1 MLTILLAL
9 ASAALYGLSD
19 FVGGVVSRRA
29 SVWQVAVVTQIAAIV
44 LVGVAALVVGGI
56 ATPSEW
62 LWGALAGVGTGTG
75 TAFLYRGLS
84 SGRMSVVA
92 PISAVGAAL
101 IPVAVGFLTGDRPP
115 ILTWI
120 GIGCAIP
127 AIWLVSTTPDPDNL
141 DRGQGTLDPG
151 VVDGVLAGMG
161 FGLMFAALGQVS
173 DSAGLGPLAAAEVVS
188 VFAIVILATLLGHGW
203 LPRERESWW
212 GLVVGALA
220 AVAAILFLVASQTG
234 MLTIAAVLASLYP
247 VFTVLLA
254 AVVLRERV
262 APAQAAGLVLALAAV
277 VLVAAG

>member
-1 MLTILLAL
+1 MLTITLAL

-29 SVWQVAVVTQIAAIV
+29 SVWQVAVVTQVAAIV
-44 LVGVAALVVGGI
+44 LVGVAALVVGGSP
-56 ATPSEW
+56 TTSEW
-62 LWGALAGVGTGTG
+62 LWGALAGVGTGAG

-127 AIWLVSTTPDPDNL
+127 AIWLVSTTPGPDTA
-141 DRGQGTLDPG
+141 DRSGRLDPG

-188 VFAIVILATLLGHGW
+188 VFALVILATLLGHGW

-220 AVAAILFLVASQTG
+220 AAAAILFLVASQTG
-234 MLTIAAVLASLYP
+234 MLTVAAVLASLYP

-262 APAQAAGLVLALAAV
+262 APAQAVGLVLALAAV

>member
-1 MLTILLAL
+1 
-9 ASAALYGLSD
+9 
-19 FVGGVVSRRA
+19 V
-29 SVWQVAVVTQIAAIV
+29 
-44 LVGVAALVVGGI
+44 VVGGS
-56 ATPSEW
+56 ATTSEW

-120 GIGCAIP
+120 GIACAIP
-127 AIWLVSTTPDPDNL
+127 AIWLVSTTPDPDAD
-141 DRGQGTLDPG
+141 DRGRSRIDPG

-161 FGLMFAALGQVS
+161 FGLMFAALGQVP

-188 VFAIVILATLLGHGW
+188 VFAIAILATVLGHRW

-254 AVVLRERV
+254 AFVLRERV
-262 APAQAAGLVLALAAV
+262 APGQAVGLVLALVAV